1 MRVVIV
7 DDHKLVRDGIRWM
20 LVNEPS
26 IEVVGEASNGEAL
39 LAMLE
44 SLECDVLLLDVRMPA
59 MSGLEVLRALKE
71 RAAPPVLVLSM
82 YDDASLVQEAIAL
95 GAAGYIKKSVG
106 RDELISAI
114 RTVGS
119 GGSYLQG
126 ELAAPLVA
134 RIGDVGSPGQHWV
147 SPDEREIL
155 RLVAE
160 GLGNR
165 EIAVR
170 IGRTEGAVRV
180 TLNAIFKRLGVH
192 SRPEA
197 VAAVIRLGALD

>member
-1 MRVVIV
+1 
-7 DDHKLVRDGIRWM
+7 
-20 LVNEPS
+20 
-26 IEVVGEASNGEAL
+26 
-39 LAMLE
+39 
-44 SLECDVLLLDVRMPA
+44 
-59 MSGLEVLRALKE
+59 
-71 RAAPPVLVLSM
+71 
-82 YDDASLVQEAIAL
+82 
-95 GAAGYIKKSVG
+95 
-106 RDELISAI
+106 
-114 RTVGS
+114 
-119 GGSYLQG
+119 LQG